1 MEKRRIAKEDHVI
14 AGKLYSERKIVGIVF
29 PGGTCRK
36 ESIRGITKR
45 EAVDEI
51 TQPAFYTG
59 CPKAWAAF

>member
-1 MEKRRIAKEDHVI
+1 MSSQGSCTA
-14 AGKLYSERKIVGIVF
+14 RKNSWDVF

-36 ESIRGITKR
+36 ESIRGIIKR